1 LKGNLI
7 FGLPF
12 LLQHKTEYML
22 KQILATKPN
31 ATLNN
36 IALLIL
42 RVGISVLMIPHG
54 YNKLVHFGEYKAKFM
69 DFMGLGVELSLVLA
83 IGAELICSILL
94 ALGFLTRFTIVP
106 LVVTMAIATF
116 KAHNGEIFGD
126 GEHAFLYLIGY
137 VALLFAGA
145 GKFSVD
151 GLILKK

>member
-1 LKGNLI
+1 
-7 FGLPF
+7 
-12 LLQHKTEYML
+12 ML